1 MKFHEDVIFKNDGQ
15 QYGQEFIEILNI
27 KGKIIEIHQTE
38 YSILDPKMYKPDLVF
53 ELEDKIII
61 LEFQSTYVDINDKKR
76 FRFYTALF
84 DYLKNSTHKN
94 IELHVLSTMEVEKT
108 KCYKINPESRFPIYV
123 HSLKNYDS
131 NKFLNIIKIKIKN
144 KVVLS
149 KKELLLL
156 TLLCFMDSDESINQ
170 NILNSA
176 ETITDIPNLNVDMEQ
191 FAKGVILMLCDK
203 FVDDELLNIKIS
215 NLVGGNMKIVEDYA
229 QRVAQEAVK
238 KEKEKFESELE
249 SKDENLVINLSKE
262 GYSVK
267 DIARIAD
274 VSISFVI
281 ICKPNIVKITFHGL
295 FF

>member
-123 HSLKNYDS
+123 VQKG
-131 NKFLNIIKIKIKN
+131 I
-144 KVVLS
+144 
-149 KKELLLL
+149 
-156 TLLCFMDSDESINQ
+156 TLVNFTL
-170 NILNSA
+170 
-176 ETITDIPNLNVDMEQ
+176 
-191 FAKGVILMLCDK
+191 
-203 FVDDELLNIKIS
+203 
-215 NLVGGNMKIVEDYA
+215 
-229 QRVAQEAVK
+229 
-238 KEKEKFESELE
+238 
-249 SKDENLVINLSKE
+249 
-262 GYSVK
+262 
-267 DIARIAD
+267 
-274 VSISFVI
+274 
-281 ICKPNIVKITFHGL
+281 FHGL
-295 FF
+295 

>member
-274 VSISFVI
+274 VSISFVNQTLS
-281 ICKPNIVKITFHGL
+281 K
-295 FF
+295 

>member
-53 ELEDKIII
+53 ELEDKIIM

-274 VSISFVI
+274 VSISFVNQTLS
-281 ICKPNIVKITFHGL
+281 K
-295 FF
+295 

>member
-15 QYGQEFIEILNI
+15 QYCQEFIEILNI

-274 VSISFVI
+274 VSISFVNQTLS
-281 ICKPNIVKITFHGL
+281 K
-295 FF
+295 

>member
-61 LEFQSTYVDINDKKR
+61 LEFQSTYVDMNDKKR

-274 VSISFVI
+274 VSISFVNQTLS
-281 ICKPNIVKITFHGL
+281 K
-295 FF
+295 

>member
-27 KGKIIEIHQTE
+27 KGKIIEIPQTE
-38 YSILDPKMYKPDLVF
+38 YSILDSKMYKPDLVF

-274 VSISFVI
+274 VSISFVNQTLS
-281 ICKPNIVKITFHGL
+281 K
-295 FF
+295 

>member
-84 DYLKNSTHKN
+84 HYLKNSTHKN

-274 VSISFVI
+274 VSISFVNQTLS
-281 ICKPNIVKITFHGL
+281 K
-295 FF
+295 

>member
-27 KGKIIEIHQTE
+27 KGKIIKIHQTE

-274 VSISFVI
+274 VSISFVNQTLS
-281 ICKPNIVKITFHGL
+281 K
-295 FF
+295 

>member
-38 YSILDPKMYKPDLVF
+38 YSILDLKMYKPDLVF

-131 NKFLNIIKIKIKN
+131 NKFFK
-144 KVVLS
+144 
-149 KKELLLL
+149 
-156 TLLCFMDSDESINQ
+156 
-170 NILNSA
+170 
-176 ETITDIPNLNVDMEQ
+176 
-191 FAKGVILMLCDK
+191 
-203 FVDDELLNIKIS
+203 
-215 NLVGGNMKIVEDYA
+215 Y
-229 QRVAQEAVK
+229 
-238 KEKEKFESELE
+238 
-249 SKDENLVINLSKE
+249 
-262 GYSVK
+262 
-267 DIARIAD
+267 
-274 VSISFVI
+274 
-281 ICKPNIVKITFHGL
+281 H
-295 FF
+295 

>member
-1 MKFHEDVIFKNDGQ
+1 MKFHDDVIFKNDGQ

-76 FRFYTALF
+76 FRFYMALF

-274 VSISFVI
+274 VSISFVNQTLS
-281 ICKPNIVKITFHGL
+281 K
-295 FF
+295 

>member
-1 MKFHEDVIFKNDGQ
+1 MKFHEDIIFKMDGQ
-15 QYGQEFIEILNI
+15 QYGQEFIELLNI
-27 KGKIIEIHQTE
+27 KGKIVEIHQTE
-38 YSILDPKMYKPDLVF
+38 YGIIDPKMYKPDLVF

-94 IELHVLSTMEVEKT
+94 IESHVLSTIEMEKV
-108 KCYKINPESRFPIYV
+108 KCYKINPESRFPIYL
-123 HSLKNYDS
+123 HTLKRYDGD
-131 NKFLNIIKIKIKN
+131 KFLNNIGIKIKN
-144 KVVLS
+144 EDALS

-156 TLLCFMDSDESINQ
+156 TLLCFMETDESVNQ
-170 NILNSA
+170 NILTSA
-176 ETITDIPNLNVDMEQ
+176 ETITSVPNLNEDMEQ
-191 FAKGVILMLCDK
+191 FVKGVILMLCDK

-249 SKDENLVINLSKE
+249 SKDETLVINLNKE
-262 GYSVK
+262 GYGVK
-267 DIARIAD
+267 DIARIAN
-274 VSISFVI
+274 VSVAFVNQTLS
-281 ICKPNIVKITFHGL
+281 K
-295 FF
+295 

>member
-15 QYGQEFIEILNI
+15 QYCQEFIEILNI

-94 IELHVLSTMEVEKT
+94 IELHVLSTMGVEKT

-274 VSISFVI
+274 VSISFVNQTLS
-281 ICKPNIVKITFHGL
+281 K
-295 FF
+295 

>member
-274 VSISFVI
+274 VSISFV
-281 ICKPNIVKITFHGL
+281 KQTLSK
-295 FF
+295 